1 MIIMKE
7 FRLLL
12 YFEIFVFLKV
22 KCIILGENKNSEE
35 INLKDTKRKLFERG
49 AIDSFILLLDK

>member
-1 MIIMKE
+1 MKE
-7 FRLLL
+7 FRLVL
-12 YFEIFVFLKV
+12 YFEIFVLLKV